1 MRSSIDGLRWR
12 IEGDRAH
19 GAAFSFHSVCPR
31 CGQMAVLQHS
41 DLPAGTGCTQ
51 RTASHLACADPLKRK
66 SRKPTKRA
74 GSFSGVD
81 ENRTHNLLNAI
92 QALCQLSYHPCNQ
105 TTTKS
110 ITSRVENAPR
120 IKVTCFRGIRHSQ
133 SRERRARAKSRHA
146 GYASVRPI
154 SP

>member
-1 MRSSIDGLRWR
+1 MSSSIEGPRWR

-19 GAAFSFHSVCPR
+19 GATISFHSVCPR
-31 CGQMAVLQHS
+31 CGQKAVLQHS

-51 RTASHLACADPLKRK
+51 LTASHIACADPSKRK
-66 SRKPTKRA
+66 SRKPLKPE
-74 GSFSGVD
+74 GNFSGVD

-105 TTTKS
+105 TTKS

-120 IKVTCFRGIRHSQ
+120 IEVTFFRAIRHSQ

-146 GYASVRPI
+146 SDASVRPI

>member
-1 MRSSIDGLRWR
+1 MRRSIDGLRWR

-19 GAAFSFHSVCPR
+19 GAALSFQSVCPR
-31 CGQMAVLQHS
+31 CGQKEVLQHY
-41 DLPAGTGCTQ
+41 DLPAGTECTQ
-51 RTASHLACADPLKRK
+51 RTASHLGCADPPKRK
-66 SRKPTKRA
+66 TRKPAKPA
-74 GSFSGVD
+74 GNFSGVD

-105 TTTKS
+105 TTKS

-120 IKVTCFRGIRHSQ
+120 IEVTFFRAIRHSQ
-133 SRERRARAKSRHA
+133 SRERRARAKSRYA
-146 GYASVRPI
+146 SDASVRPI

>member
-1 MRSSIDGLRWR
+1 M
-12 IEGDRAH
+12 
-19 GAAFSFHSVCPR
+19 
-31 CGQMAVLQHS
+31 LQYY

-51 RTASHLACADPLKRK
+51 RTASHIACADPQKRK
-66 SRKPTKRA
+66 SRKPAKPA
-74 GSFSGVD
+74 GNFSGVD

-120 IKVTCFRGIRHSQ
+120 IEVTFFRGIRHSQ

-146 GYASVRPI
+146 SDASVRPI

>member
-1 MRSSIDGLRWR
+1 MRSSIEGLAMEDRRRSRAWR
-12 IEGDRAH
+12 NNFIPQCLPPLRAK
-19 GAAFSFHSVCPR
+19 GSATAFRFARRNGVQSTHRFSHCVRRPTKKKTR
-31 CGQMAVLQHS
+31 KPAK
-41 DLPAGTGCTQ
+41 PAGN
-51 RTASHLACADPLKRK
+51 
-66 SRKPTKRA
+66 
-74 GSFSGVD
+74 FSGVD

-105 TTTKS
+105 TTAKS

-120 IKVTCFRGIRHSQ
+120 IEVTFFRAIRHSQ

-146 GYASVRPI
+146 SDASVRPI

>member
-1 MRSSIDGLRWR
+1 MEDRRRSRAWRSTLIPERLPPLRANGGATAFRFARRNRVHATHRSSPCVRR
-12 IEGDRAH
+12 
-19 GAAFSFHSVCPR
+19 
-31 CGQMAVLQHS
+31 
-41 DLPAGTGCTQ
+41 
-51 RTASHLACADPLKRK
+51 
-66 SRKPTKRA
+66 PTKKKNPQSCKA
-74 GSFSGVD
+74 CGKFSGVD

-110 ITSRVENAPR
+110 ITSRVENAPQ
-120 IKVTCFRGIRHSQ
+120 IEVTFFRAIRHSQ

-146 GYASVRPI
+146 SDASVRPI